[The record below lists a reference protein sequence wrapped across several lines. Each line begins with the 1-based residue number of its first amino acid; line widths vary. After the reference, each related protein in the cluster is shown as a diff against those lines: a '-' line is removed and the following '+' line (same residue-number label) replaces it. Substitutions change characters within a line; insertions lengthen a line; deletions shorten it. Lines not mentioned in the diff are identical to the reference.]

1 MVPRSKQNI
10 IPCVRL
16 RRSFNIGRLIERNP
30 PPPSLKT
37 PGSSIHLCKNRN
49 KN

>member
-1 MVPRSKQNI
+1 MVPRSKKNI

-16 RRSFNIGRLIERNP
+16 RRSFNIGRLIEK

-37 PGSSIHLCKNRN
+37 LGSSIHLCKNRN